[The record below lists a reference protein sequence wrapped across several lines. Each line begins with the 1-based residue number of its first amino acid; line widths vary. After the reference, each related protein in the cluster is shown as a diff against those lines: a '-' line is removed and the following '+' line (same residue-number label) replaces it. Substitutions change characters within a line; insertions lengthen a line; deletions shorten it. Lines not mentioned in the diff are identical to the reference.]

1 MENIHNLKRGNSVDY
16 LEIAEAQ
23 FASRLKKNTYV
34 TKIHNYPLLSKVL
47 YIYIYLVVLLS
58 LVFVKYFL
66 HLGIDE

>member
-47 YIYIYLVVLLS
+47 YVYLVVLLS